1 MGADDASIMASCSVN
16 GGCFSLMCLL
26 QWKRD
31 LFFVSMSLCVQ
42 AQAAGDESPP
52 ASSADCERF
61 QRVKWSVGWSTLEKR
76 L

>member
-1 MGADDASIMASCSVN
+1 MGADDASIMASC
-16 GGCFSLMCLL
+16 
-26 QWKRD
+26 